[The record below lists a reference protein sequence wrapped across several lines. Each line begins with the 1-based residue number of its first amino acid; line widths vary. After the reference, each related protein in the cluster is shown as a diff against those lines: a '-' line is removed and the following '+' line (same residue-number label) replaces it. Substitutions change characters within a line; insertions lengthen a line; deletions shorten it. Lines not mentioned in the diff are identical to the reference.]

1 MGFRKDPT
9 IIFES
14 DLENAANPLGSTAY
28 YSPSDYSVTI
38 YVDSRHPKDIMRS
51 LNHELVHHKQN
62 CQGKFEEE
70 IYISQTSKIYP
81 NPVLDQINVMVGGT
95 NNKVKLLLFN
105 INGVL
110 LEEKEIL
117 FDKYQRDFIFN
128 MDNYPRGMYLIS
140 VQSEGK
146 IENFKFLK
154 L

>member
-1 MGFRKDPT
+1 MVT
-9 IIFES
+9 S
-14 DLENAANPLGSTAY
+14 NYATAAQPLITQNVTRRIKFFLKPRQNPL
-28 YSPSDYSVTI
+28 
-38 YVDSRHPKDIMRS
+38 
-51 LNHELVHHKQN
+51 
-62 CQGKFEEE
+62 
-70 IYISQTSKIYP
+70 YISQSSKIYP

>member
-1 MGFRKDPT
+1 MNS
-9 IIFES
+9 IE
-14 DLENAANPLGSTAY
+14 
-28 YSPSDYSVTI
+28 VTT
-38 YVDSRHPKDIMRS
+38 DI
-51 LNHELVHHKQN
+51 N

-70 IYISQTSKIYP
+70 IYISQSSKIYP

-117 FDKYQRDFIFN
+117 FDKHQRDFIFN